1 MFGLPFDLKELIAG
15 CSSEISSCSINLTV
29 FRAMDAARDTN
40 RFLTSAEPWKMKG
53 SDQVRRPAIVRTT
66 LEAIFA
72 FMHFLAPVIPL
83 AAKKVY
89 SYLVCDLAQMNL
101 RYFSCSTVS
110 LFLHML

>member
-1 MFGLPFDLKELIAG
+1 MAFGLPFDLKKLIAG
-15 CSSEISSCSINLTV
+15 CSAEITSCSINLAV

-53 SDQVRRPAIVRTT
+53 ADESRRPAIVRTT

-83 AAKKVY
+83 AAKKVD
-89 SYLVCDLAQMNL
+89 SYLFKYLVMKI
-101 RYFSCSTVS
+101 S
-110 LFLHML
+110 